1 MMELT
6 TGSILTQRKVLISHK
21 EFRKTFMRR
30 LVQSQESI
38 TKAVDT
44 LWVTVAKSLYNALYY
59 ILFFMIVL
67 MAYGY

>member
-1 MMELT
+1 MELT
-6 TGSILTQRKVLISHK
+6 TGSILTERKVLIDHK
-21 EFRKTFMRR
+21 EFKKTFMRR

-38 TKAVDT
+38 TKTVDT
-44 LWVTVAKSLYNALYY
+44 LWETVAKSLCHVLYY

>member
-1 MMELT
+1 MELT
-6 TGSILTQRKVLISHK
+6 TGSILTKRKVLISHK

-38 TKAVDT
+38 TKVVDT
-44 LWVTVAKSLYNALYY
+44 AWETVAKSLCNALYY
-59 ILFFMIVL
+59 ILFFVIVL

>member
-1 MMELT
+1 MELT

-21 EFRKTFMRR
+21 QFRKTFMRR

-44 LWVTVAKSLYNALYY
+44 AWETIAKSLCNVLYY
-59 ILFFMIVL
+59 ILFFIIVL

>member
-1 MMELT
+1 MELT
-6 TGSILTQRKVLISHK
+6 TGNILTQRKVLISHK

-44 LWVTVAKSLYNALYY
+44 LWVTVAKSLCNALYY

>member
-21 EFRKTFMRR
+21 EFRKTFMKR

-38 TKAVDT
+38 TK
-44 LWVTVAKSLYNALYY
+44 TVNTVWETFAKSLCNILYY
-59 ILFFMIVL
+59 LLFFMIVL